1 MCNGLACSRERRE
14 EEEKRERE
22 KSEML
27 EREKAEKE
35 RQERHKKEEQER
47 VQREAVQQHFEESLR
62 LASQKVSA
70 GRARTLSLVHVLSS
84 RPNPECSS

>member
-1 MCNGLACSRERRE
+1 MCFGFPSRERRE
-14 EEEKRERE
+14 EEEKRE
-22 KSEML
+22 KSELL

-62 LASQKVSA
+62 LASQKVSLPSG
-70 GRARTLSLVHVLSS
+70 GRGAPLSRGGGHSRTS
-84 RPNPECSS
+84 